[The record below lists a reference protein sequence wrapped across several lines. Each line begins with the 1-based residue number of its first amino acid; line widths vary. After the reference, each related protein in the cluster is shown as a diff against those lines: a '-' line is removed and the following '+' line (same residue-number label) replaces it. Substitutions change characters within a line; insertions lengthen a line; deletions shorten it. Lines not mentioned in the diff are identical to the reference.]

1 MEINKA
7 VLRYLDKVKGKVQD
21 KDTTINDDNLNYVNR
36 LVVVDSLTGR
46 VYDKNNI
53 TITTSIQDDLKT
65 LKIYVNRG

>member
-7 VLRYLDKVKGKVQD
+7 VLRYLDRVKGKVQD

-65 LKIYVNRG
+65 LKIYVKRG